1 MEDFAATKPLFSP
14 SLMCL
19 DFLEI
24 GNQIEVLNK
33 HCDML
38 HADIMD
44 GHFAKNITLSVDLI
58 RAIQSVAE
66 IPLEAHLMVTDPD
79 DYIDALAKIGVDTI
93 SLHAETIQT
102 YSYRIIR
109 KIKDLG
115 CKVGIVLCPATP
127 LSLADW
133 YLDQIDIMTIM
144 TVEVGYA
151 GQKFIPRMID
161 KIAEASK
168 LREEKGYHYLIQV
181 DGAIGPKNYKVLYEA
196 GVRAFVLG
204 TSGLFRPGVDLGE
217 SCLNMK
223 KEFTE
228 ATGVTL

>member
-1 MEDFAATKPLFSP
+1 MENTADIKPLFSP

-24 GNQIEVLNK
+24 RNQIEVLNK

-58 RAIQSVAE
+58 KAIQSVAE
-66 IPLEAHLMVTDPD
+66 IPMEAHLMVTDPD
-79 DYIDALAKIGVDTI
+79 DYLEALAKIGVETI

-144 TVEVGYA
+144 TVEVGYS
-151 GQKFIPRMID
+151 GQKFIPRMTE
-161 KIAEASK
+161 KIAEAAQ
-168 LREEKGYHYLIQV
+168 LRAEKDYHYVIQV
-181 DGAIGPKNYKVLYEA
+181 DGAIGPKTYQSLYDA
-196 GVRAFVLG
+196 GARAYVMG
-204 TSGLFRPGVDLGE
+204 TSGLFRPGVDLDE
-217 SCLNMK
+217 SCLTMK

-228 ATGVTL
+228 ATGVAL